1 MLNGVLGKLIV
12 VQLVKEM
19 LEFYE
24 TGILVTVF
32 TLSSPVMGES
42 RPHCYPFFLRLV
54 LISSSMLC

>member
-24 TGILVTVF
+24 TDILVTVF

-42 RPHCYPFFLRLV
+42 RPHCYPF
-54 LISSSMLC
+54 S